1 MRYWSKNTCLTG
13 SALFLTIW
21 EYITMLTDWKAEPI
35 EPESKHLNLLWIPI
49 LTSISISVFEFE
61 IWILFYLDFFAI
73 SSSFFILF
81 TFKYCSFIDFLPFPY
96 YRISRLSY
104 SRNEVFRFLYIC
116 SILLLYSRSAL
127 YVWIQAK
134 FSHTS
139 NDFWNSA
146 NIKLRCF
153 TVEYTKF

>member
-21 EYITMLTDWKAEPI
+21 EYITMLTDWKAKPI

-49 LTSISISVFEFE
+49 LTSISISVFV
-61 IWILFYLDFFAI
+61 WDLNSFYLDFFAI
-73 SSSFFILF
+73 SSSFLSFSLSNIVHSLTFSHFRTIGFLAYLTLGMNFSDFF
-81 TFKYCSFIDFLPFPY
+81 TFVKFFYC
-96 YRISRLSY
+96 
-104 SRNEVFRFLYIC
+104 
-116 SILLLYSRSAL
+116 AL

-134 FSHTS
+134 FSHTW

-146 NIKLRCF
+146 NIKLRSF
-153 TVEYTKF
+153 TVKYTKF